1 MPICSY
7 FLSGDFKTC
16 LYNIVLF
23 LKAPLCLFSS
33 DAVRLCHEDVL
44 FFSWALFF
52 SIFLRFRRIYSVQGV
67 FGLLVP
73 IFPALAALTSSK
85 SLPCWQPHQAHGDL
99 HFWVCPVG
107 PCQLRW
113 REKEF
118 RSTNR
123 RFLDFQLHLMP
134 AFSDGLLIFSKLVR
148 AFRVQ

>member
-44 FFSWALFF
+44 FFSWALVF

-85 SLPCWQPHQAHGDL
+85 SLLCYSHTEPTETCISEFALGD
-99 HFWVCPVG
+99 PVSYAEG
-107 PCQLRW
+107 RKKSEAPTVV
-113 REKEF
+113 F
-118 RSTNR
+118 
-123 RFLDFQLHLMP
+123 
-134 AFSDGLLIFSKLVR
+134 
-148 AFRVQ
+148 